1 MFEQDDLRTFNAP
14 ELPYLPPKPKSYHP
28 KIGVIGCGGVTQWQF
43 TAYKQ
48 SEFNIVALCDSDESR
63 ALARQKEYYP
73 DAKVYT
79 DYRDLLKRDD
89 IEVLDITTHPLER
102 VQIIED
108 ALRAHKH
115 VLSQKPFVLDL
126 DTGHR
131 LVDLAEKTNC
141 KLAVNQNGRW
151 SPHFSYLR
159 QLVAND
165 YLGDMMA
172 ANLIVSFNH
181 NWTAGTPFDNI
192 RHLLLYDFAI
202 HWFDILTQF
211 LPGNKPQQ
219 VFAAI
224 RHAPQQ
230 KSKPALLGQAMI
242 EFESAQATLVFD
254 GSTTQ
259 GLYDMNY
266 LVGTKGSAFSE
277 GPNLNHQWITLC
289 TAEGTAKPDLTGR
302 WFIQGFQGTLAELI
316 CSIEDKRTPNNN
328 ARENLTSLALCFAAI
343 ASAETG
349 LPQVPGEIRTPPLNG
364 K

>member
-1 MFEQDDLRTFNAP
+1 MSDQKTFKAP
-14 ELPYLPPKPKSYHP
+14 ELPYLPPKPKSYRP

-48 SEFNIVALCDSDESR
+48 AEFDIAALCDCDESR
-63 ALARQKEYYP
+63 ALGRQKEYYP
-73 DAKVYT
+73 DAKVYS
-79 DYRDLLKRDD
+79 DYRELLKRDD
-89 IEVLDITTHPLER
+89 IEIVDVTTHPLER
-102 VQIIED
+102 VAIIEA

-131 LVDLAEKTNC
+131 LVELAEKMNR

-159 QLVAND
+159 QLVANG
-165 YLGDMMA
+165 YLGEMMA
-172 ANLIVSFNH
+172 AHLTVSWNH
-181 NWTAGTPFDNI
+181 NWTAGTPFDSI

-211 LPGNKPQQ
+211 LPGKKAQQ

-230 KSKPALLGQAMI
+230 KSKPALLGQTMI
-242 EFESAQATLVFD
+242 EFENAQATIVFD
-254 GSTTQ
+254 GSTTE
-259 GLYDMNY
+259 GSYDTSH
-266 LVGTKGSAFSE
+266 LVGTKGTALSE
-277 GPNLNHQWITLC
+277 GPNINDQRITLR
-289 TAEGTAKPDLTGR
+289 TADGIATPELSGR
-302 WFIQGFQGTLAELI
+302 WFMQGFQGTLAELI
-316 CSIEDKRTPNNN
+316 CAIEEKREPNNN
-328 ARENLTSLALCFAAI
+328 ARENLVSLALCFAAI

-349 LPQVPGEIRTPPLNG
+349 RPQTPGEVRTPPLNG
-364 K
+364 G